1 MITTVP
7 IPRSMTYLKTNDE
20 EGLIIMPN
28 TPVVT
33 PKQQLRPL
41 TEFNNAQILNM
52 IRNEASPEYQRRMP
66 SATQMNMDRQMAT
79 LMSSTQLKNEFYSAL
94 VNRIGGTYVNTW
106 RWNNPL
112 SVFQRASQAFGDT
125 WQEIAVG
132 MPLAQVYDP
141 DAEYLG
147 ADNFRKWKIDVD
159 SLYHRLDFTHWYPAT
174 TEDKTLQ
181 RAFTSETG
189 LASLTSQ
196 ILTSCYNAAEIDLF
210 EAMCHQFVEYA
221 KLGGYWRVH
230 MDNDLNNM
238 GSSETDARNMLR
250 QIRAWADT
258 LKFVSTRYNARH
270 MPTFAR
276 PDELVLFCSPEVK
289 SALDVQGLATVF
301 QRTDAEPTIDRIIVI
316 PQDRFGMSGV
326 QAILTTDK
334 FLIDIP
340 VINEMTQQTNPVN
353 INSVNHYLHVQHI
366 ISVSG
371 FAPAVMFWTGAGST
385 ANVVAPAG
393 TVAKT
398 PVFQL
403 KLSMY
408 GGGTSTPS
416 SVARGGA
423 VQVAADTTVTNDG
436 KATFRSNAVEYHIG
450 DTAKPKSDYTYISPT
465 GVLVVGLDEPNTTI
479 PITATALY
487 TNPAAPEV
495 PGTVSAALDVPVVGD
510 GVIGFNPSIIA
521 SIAVTVPNVTVNHTA
536 QATATATMID
546 GRTADVTMQ
555 AAWTSDAPANATV
568 SESGAVTGVKAGSS
582 VVTAALFGV
591 SGKKSVTV
599 AA

>member
-1 MITTVP
+1 MST
-7 IPRSMTYLKTNDE
+7 
-20 EGLIIMPN
+20 

-33 PKQQLRPL
+33 PEQQLRPL

-159 SLYHRLDFTHWYPAT
+159 ALYHRLDFTHFYPAT

-196 ILTSCYNAAEIDLF
+196 ILTSCYNAAEVDLF

-230 MDNDLNNM
+230 MGHDLNDM
-238 GSSETDARNMLR
+238 GSTEADARDMLR

-258 LKFVSTRYNARH
+258 LKFVSTKYNARH

-316 PQDRFGMSGV
+316 PQDRFGMDGV

-371 FAPAVMFWTGAGST
+371 FAPAVMFWTGVGST
-385 ANVVAPAG
+385 AKMTAPTG
-393 TVAKT
+393 TTAMKPT
-398 PVFQL
+398 FQL
-403 KLSMY
+403 KLAMY
-408 GGGTSTPS
+408 GGGATAPS
-416 SVARGGA
+416 NVARGGA
-423 VQVAADTTVTNDG
+423 VQVVADTSITNDG
-436 KATFRSNAVEYHIG
+436 TAAFRSNAVEYRIG
-450 DTAKPKSDYTYISPT
+450 DTVKPKSDYTYISPT

-487 TNPAAPEV
+487 TDPATPEV
-495 PGTVSAALDVPVVGD
+495 PGTVSAALDVPVVGE
-510 GVIGFNPSIIA
+510 GVIGFNQSIIA
-521 SIAVTVPNVTVNHTA
+521 SIDVTVSDVTIDHTV
-536 QATATATMID
+536 QAAAVATMID
-546 GRTADVTMQ
+546 GRTADVTAQ
-555 AAWTSDAPANATV
+555 AAWKSSITSNATI
-568 SESGAVTGVKAGSS
+568 SKSGVVTGVKAGATDI
-582 VVTAALFGV
+582 TATVFGI
-591 SGKKSVTV
+591 SGKKRMTVT
-599 AA
+599 A

>member
-1 MITTVP
+1 
-7 IPRSMTYLKTNDE
+7 
-20 EGLIIMPN
+20 MPT

-112 SVFQRASQAFGDT
+112 SVFQRASQAYGDT

-132 MPLAQVYDP
+132 MPLAQVYDS

-159 SLYHRLDFTHWYPAT
+159 SLYHRLDFAHFYPAT
-174 TEDKTLQ
+174 TDDKTLQ
-181 RAFTSETG
+181 RAFTSENG

-196 ILTSCYNAAEIDLF
+196 ILTSCYNAAEVDLF

-221 KLGGYWRVH
+221 KLGGYWRIH
-230 MDNDLNNM
+230 MDHDLNNM
-238 GSSETDARNMLR
+238 GSTETDARDMLR

-316 PQDRFGMSGV
+316 PQDRFGMNGV

-334 FLIDIP
+334 FLVDIP

-353 INSVNHYLHVQHI
+353 INSVNHYLHIQHI

-371 FAPAVMFWTGAGST
+371 FAPAIMFWTGAGST
-385 ANVVAPAG
+385 AKMVAPTG
-393 TVAKT
+393 TTAKT
-398 PVFQL
+398 PTFQL
-403 KLSMY
+403 KLAMY
-408 GGGTSTPS
+408 GGGATTPEN
-416 SVARGGA
+416 VARGGA
-423 VQVAADTTVTNDG
+423 VQVTADTTITNDG
-436 KATFRSNAVEYHIG
+436 TATFRSDAVEYRIG
-450 DTAKPKSDYTYISPT
+450 DTAKPKSDYRTFRPPAYWWSVLTSRTPLFRSPQ
-465 GVLVVGLDEPNTTI
+465 PPCI
-479 PITATALY
+479 RIRRPRKCR
-487 TNPAAPEV
+487 APC
-495 PGTVSAALDVPVVGD
+495 PP
-510 GVIGFNPSIIA
+510 P
-521 SIAVTVPNVTVNHTA
+521 
-536 QATATATMID
+536 
-546 GRTADVTMQ
+546 
-555 AAWTSDAPANATV
+555 
-568 SESGAVTGVKAGSS
+568 
-582 VVTAALFGV
+582 
-591 SGKKSVTV
+591 
-599 AA
+599 

>member
-1 MITTVP
+1 MST
-7 IPRSMTYLKTNDE
+7 
-20 EGLIIMPN
+20 

-125 WQEIAVG
+125 WQEVAVG

-141 DAEYLG
+141 NAEYLG

-159 SLYHRLDFTHWYPAT
+159 SLYHRLDFTHFYPVT

-210 EAMCHQFVEYA
+210 EALCHQFTEYA

-230 MDNDLNNM
+230 MNHDLNDM
-238 GSSETDARNMLR
+238 GSSETDARDMLR

-316 PQDRFGMSGV
+316 PQDRFGMDGV

-340 VINEMTQQTNPVN
+340 VISEMTQQTNPVN

-371 FAPAVMFWTGAGST
+371 FAPAVMFWTGTGST
-385 ANVVAPAG
+385 AKMVAPSHTA
-393 TVAKT
+393 AKT
-398 PVFQL
+398 PTFQL
-403 KLSMY
+403 KLAMY
-408 GGGTSTPS
+408 GGGTTTPN

-423 VQVAADTTVTNDG
+423 VQVTADTAIGNEGT
-436 KATFRSNAVEYHIG
+436 ATFRSDAVDFCIG

-465 GVLVVGLDEPNTTI
+465 GVLVVGLDEPNVSI
-479 PITATALY
+479 PVKATALY
-487 TNPAAPEV
+487 TDPTRPEV
-495 PGTVSAALDVPVVGD
+495 PGTVSAALNVPVVGE

-521 SIAVTVPNVTVNHTA
+521 SIAVTVSNVAVGHTA
-536 QATATATMID
+536 QARAVATMID
-546 GRTADVTMQ
+546 GRTADVTAQ
-555 AAWTSDAPANATV
+555 AAWKSATPISATV
-568 SESGAVTGVKAGSS
+568 SQSGLVSGVKVGSS
-582 VVTAALFGV
+582 DITATLFGV
-591 SGKKSVTV
+591 SGVKQVTV
-599 AA
+599 TS

>member
-1 MITTVP
+1 MKNNHQQRRT
-7 IPRSMTYLKTNDE
+7 
-20 EGLIIMPN
+20 IMSN
-28 TPVVT
+28 TPVAT

-112 SVFQRASQAFGDT
+112 GVFQRASQAYGDT

-141 DAEYLG
+141 NAEYLG
-147 ADNFRKWKIDVD
+147 ADNFRKWKVDVD
-159 SLYHRLDFTHWYPAT
+159 SLYHRLDFAHWYPAT
-174 TEDKTLQ
+174 TDDRTLQ
-181 RAFTSETG
+181 RAFTSENG

-196 ILTSCYNAAEIDLF
+196 ILTSCYNAAEVDLF

-230 MDNDLNNM
+230 MDNDLNDM
-238 GSSETDARNMLR
+238 GSTETQARDMLR

-316 PQDRFGMSGV
+316 PQDRFGMDGV

-366 ISVSG
+366 VSVSG
-371 FAPAVMFWTGAGST
+371 FAPAVMFWTGAGSSE
-385 ANVVAPAG
+385 NVVTPAG
-393 TVAKT
+393 TTAGAPK
-398 PVFQL
+398 FQL
-403 KLSMY
+403 KLAMY
-408 GGGTSTPS
+408 GGGSSTPVD
-416 SVARGGA
+416 VARGGA
-423 VQVAADTTVTNDG
+423 VQVTADTSIVNDG
-436 KATFRSNAVEYHIG
+436 AATFRSDAVRYAIG
-450 DTAKPKSDYTYISPT
+450 DTAKPKSDYTYVSPT
-465 GVLVVGLDEPNTTI
+465 GVLVVGLDEPNTVI
-479 PITATALY
+479 PVTATALY
-487 TNPAAPEV
+487 TDPKMPEV
-495 PGTVSAALDVPVVGD
+495 PGAVSASLDVPVVGD

-521 SIAVTVPNVTVNHTA
+521 SIAVTVPEVTADATV
-536 QATATATMID
+536 QASAVATMID
-546 GRTADVTMQ
+546 GRKADVTMQ
-555 AAWTSDAPANATV
+555 AAWTSGVPETAMV
-568 SESGAVTGVKAGSS
+568 SESGAVTGVAAGTCDI
-582 VVTAALFGV
+582 VATLFGV
-591 SGKKSVTV
+591 SGKQAVTV
-599 AA
+599 AGER

>member
-1 MITTVP
+1 MST
-7 IPRSMTYLKTNDE
+7 
-20 EGLIIMPN
+20 

-33 PKQQLRPL
+33 PRQQLRPL

-112 SVFQRASQAFGDT
+112 SVFQRASQAYGDT

-159 SLYHRLDFTHWYPAT
+159 SLYHRLDFAHWYPAT
-174 TEDKTLQ
+174 TDDRTLQ
-181 RAFTSETG
+181 RAFTSENG

-196 ILTSCYNAAEIDLF
+196 ILTSCYNAAEVDLF

-230 MDNDLNNM
+230 MDNDLNDM
-238 GSSETDARNMLR
+238 GSTETQARDMLR

-316 PQDRFGMSGV
+316 PQDRFGMDGV

-366 ISVSG
+366 VSVSG
-371 FAPAVMFWTGAGST
+371 FAPAIMFWTGAGST
-385 ANVVAPAG
+385 ANVVTPTG
-393 TVAKT
+393 TMAET
-398 PVFQL
+398 PKFQL
-403 KLSMY
+403 KLAMY
-408 GGGTSTPS
+408 GGGSETPIN
-416 SVARGGA
+416 VARGGA
-423 VQVAADTTVTNDG
+423 VQIAADTTIGNDG
-436 KATFRSNAVEYHIG
+436 QASFRSDAVRYAIG
-450 DTAKPKSDYTYISPT
+450 DTVKPKSDFTYVSPT
-465 GVLVVGLDEPNTTI
+465 GVLVVGLDEPNTVI
-479 PITATALY
+479 PVTATALY
-487 TNPAAPEV
+487 TSPETPEV

-521 SIAVTVPNVTVNHTA
+521 SIAVTVPKVTANETV
-536 QATATATMID
+536 QASAVATMID
-546 GRTADVTMQ
+546 GRKADVTMQ
-555 AAWTSDAPANATV
+555 AAWTSATPKFATV
-568 SESGAVTGVKAGSS
+568 SESGAVTGVAPGDSAI
-582 VVTAALFGV
+582 TATLFGV
-591 SGKKSVTV
+591 SGNQSVTV
-599 AA
+599 TAGK

>member
-1 MITTVP
+1 
-7 IPRSMTYLKTNDE
+7 
-20 EGLIIMPN
+20 MPT

-112 SVFQRASQAFGDT
+112 GVFQRASQAYGDT

-147 ADNFRKWKIDVD
+147 ADNFRKWKVDVD
-159 SLYHRLDFTHWYPAT
+159 SLYHRLDFAHFYPAT
-174 TEDKTLQ
+174 TDDKTLQ

-196 ILTSCYNAAEIDLF
+196 ILTSCYNAAEVDLF

-230 MDNDLNNM
+230 MGRDLNDM
-238 GSSETDARNMLR
+238 GSTETDARGMLR

-316 PQDRFGMSGV
+316 PQDRFGMDGV

-340 VINEMTQQTNPVN
+340 VINEMTQQINPVN

-371 FAPAVMFWTGAGST
+371 FAPAVMFWTGEGST
-385 ANVVAPAG
+385 AKVVAPAN
-393 TVAKT
+393 TTAKAPT
-398 PVFQL
+398 FQL
-403 KLSMY
+403 KLAMY
-408 GGGTSTPS
+408 GGGATTPV

-423 VQVAADTTVTNDG
+423 VQVTADTAISNENT
-436 KATFRSNAVEYHIG
+436 ATFRSDAVEYRIG

-465 GVLVVGLDEPNTTI
+465 GVLVVGLDEANVTI
-479 PITATALY
+479 PVTATALY
-487 TNPAAPEV
+487 TDPAMPEV
-495 PGTVSAALDVPVVGD
+495 PGTVSAALSVPVVGE
-510 GVIGFNPSIIA
+510 GVIGFNPSIVA
-521 SIAVTVPNVTVNHTA
+521 SIAVTAPSVTVNHTV
-536 QATATATMID
+536 QATAVATMID
-546 GRTADVTMQ
+546 GRTADVTAQ
-555 AAWTSDAPANATV
+555 AAWRSGDSGTATV
-568 SESGAVTGVKAGSS
+568 SESGVVTGVKAGTSDI
-582 VVTAALFGV
+582 TATLFGV
-591 SGKKSVTV
+591 SGKQKVTV
-599 AA
+599 AV

>member
-1 MITTVP
+1 
-7 IPRSMTYLKTNDE
+7 
-20 EGLIIMPN
+20 MPT

-33 PKQQLRPL
+33 PRQQLRPL
-41 TEFNNAQILNM
+41 TEFNNTQILNM

-112 SVFQRASQAFGDT
+112 GVFQRASQAYGDT

-141 DAEYLG
+141 NAEYLG
-147 ADNFRKWKIDVD
+147 ADNFRKWKVDVD
-159 SLYHRLDFTHWYPAT
+159 SLYHRLDFAHWYPAT
-174 TEDKTLQ
+174 TDDKTLQ

-196 ILTSCYNAAEIDLF
+196 ILTSCYNAAEVDLF
-210 EAMCHQFVEYA
+210 EAMCHQFTQYA

-230 MDNDLNNM
+230 MDADLNSM
-238 GSSETDARNMLR
+238 KSTETDARGMLR
-250 QIRAWADT
+250 QIRAWADK
-258 LKFVSTRYNARH
+258 LKYVSTRYNARH

-316 PQDRFGMSGV
+316 PQDRFGMNGV

-371 FAPAVMFWTGAGST
+371 FAPAVMFWTGTGST
-385 ANVVAPAG
+385 DKVVAPTG
-393 TVAKT
+393 TGAKAPT
-398 PVFQL
+398 FQL
-403 KLSMY
+403 KLEMY
-408 GGGTSTPS
+408 GGGSGTPDN
-416 SVARGGA
+416 VARGGA
-423 VQVAADTTVTNDG
+423 VQVTADTSINNG
-436 KATFRSNAVEYHIG
+436 EKATFRSDAVEYRIG

-465 GVLVVGLDEPNTTI
+465 GVLVVGLDEPNATI
-479 PITATALY
+479 PVTATALY
-487 TNPAAPEV
+487 TDPKIPEV
-495 PGTVSAALDVPVVGD
+495 PGTVSAALNVPVVGD

-521 SIAVTVPNVTVNHTA
+521 SIAVNVPDVTMGHAV

-546 GRTADVTMQ
+546 GRKADVTAQ
-555 AAWTSDAPANATV
+555 AAWTSDPPEHATV
-568 SESGAVTGVKAGSS
+568 SESGVVAGVKAGDS
-582 VVTAALFGV
+582 VITATLFGV
-591 SGKKSVTV
+591 SGEKRVTV
-599 AA
+599 PQ

>member
-1 MITTVP
+1 
-7 IPRSMTYLKTNDE
+7 
-20 EGLIIMPN
+20 MPT

-41 TEFNNAQILNM
+41 TDFNNAQLLNM

-66 SATQMNMDRQMAT
+66 SASQMNMDRQMAT

-112 SVFQRASQAFGDT
+112 SVFQRASQAYGDT

-159 SLYHRLDFTHWYPAT
+159 SLYHRLDFAHFYPAT
-174 TEDKTLQ
+174 TDDKTLQ

-196 ILTSCYNAAEIDLF
+196 ILTSCYNAAEVDLF

-230 MDNDLNNM
+230 MGHDLNDM
-238 GSSETDARNMLR
+238 GSTETDARDMLR
-250 QIRAWADT
+250 QLRAWADT

-301 QRTDAEPTIDRIIVI
+301 QRMDAEPTIDRIIVI
-316 PQDRFGMSGV
+316 PQDRFGIDGV

-340 VINEMTQQTNPVN
+340 VINEMTQQINPVN

-385 ANVVAPAG
+385 SKVVAPTG
-393 TVAKT
+393 TTAKT
-398 PVFQL
+398 PTFRL
-403 KLSMY
+403 KLAMY
-408 GGGTSTPS
+408 GGGTTTPD

-423 VQVAADTTVTNDG
+423 VQVTADTTIGNDG
-436 KATFRSNAVEYHIG
+436 TATFRSDAVEYAIG
-450 DTAKPKSDYTYISPT
+450 DTVRPKSDYTYISPT
-465 GVLVVGLDEPNTTI
+465 GVLVVGLDETNVTI
-479 PITATALY
+479 PVTATALY
-487 TNPAAPEV
+487 TNPATPEV
-495 PGTVSAALDVPVVGD
+495 PGTVSAALDVPVVGE

-521 SIAVTVPNVTVNHTA
+521 SIAVNVPKVGVGESV
-536 QATATATMID
+536 QATAKATMID

-555 AAWTSDAPANATV
+555 ASWTSGTPANATV
-568 SESGAVTGVKAGSS
+568 SESGAVKGVKTGTSDI
-582 VVTAALFGV
+582 TATLFGV
-591 SGKKSVTV
+591 SGKGTVTV
-599 AA
+599 A

>member
-1 MITTVP
+1 MST
-7 IPRSMTYLKTNDE
+7 
-20 EGLIIMPN
+20 

-112 SVFQRASQAFGDT
+112 SVFQRASQAYGDT

-159 SLYHRLDFTHWYPAT
+159 SLYHRLDFAHWYPAT
-174 TEDKTLQ
+174 TDDKTLQ
-181 RAFTSETG
+181 RAFTSENG

-196 ILTSCYNAAEIDLF
+196 ILTSCYNAAEVDLF

-230 MDNDLNNM
+230 MDTDLNDM
-238 GSSETDARNMLR
+238 GSTETQARGMLR

-316 PQDRFGMSGV
+316 PQDRFGMDGV

-340 VINEMTQQTNPVN
+340 VINEMTQQMNPVN

-366 ISVSG
+366 VSVSG

-385 ANVVAPAG
+385 ENVVAPTG
-393 TVAKT
+393 TTAKT
-398 PVFQL
+398 PKFQL
-403 KLSMY
+403 KLAMY
-408 GGGTSTPS
+408 GGGSESPTD
-416 SVARGGA
+416 VARGGA
-423 VQVAADTTVTNDG
+423 VQVTADTTIGNDG
-436 KATFRSNAVEYHIG
+436 DASFRSDAVRYAIG
-450 DTAKPKSDYTYISPT
+450 DTVKPKSDYTYISPT
-465 GVLVVGLDEPNTTI
+465 GVLVVGLDEPNTVI
-479 PITATALY
+479 PVTATALY
-487 TNPAAPEV
+487 TSPETPEV
-495 PGTVSAALDVPVVGD
+495 PDTVSAALDVPVVGD
-510 GVIGFNPSIIA
+510 GVIGFNPSIVA
-521 SIAVTVPNVTVNHTA
+521 SIAVTVPKVAANATV
-536 QATATATMID
+536 QASAVATMID
-546 GRTADVTMQ
+546 GRKADVTMQ
-555 AAWTSDAPANATV
+555 TAWTSSAPKSATV
-568 SESGAVTGVKAGSS
+568 SESGAVTGVAAGDS
-582 VVTAALFGV
+582 VITATLFGV
-591 SGKKSVTV
+591 SGKQNVTV
-599 AA
+599 TAGK

>member
-1 MITTVP
+1 MTT
-7 IPRSMTYLKTNDE
+7 
-20 EGLIIMPN
+20 

-112 SVFQRASQAFGDT
+112 GVFERASQAYGDT

-141 DAEYLG
+141 NAEYLG

-159 SLYHRLDFTHWYPAT
+159 SLYHRLDFAHFYPAT
-174 TEDKTLQ
+174 TDDKTLQ
-181 RAFTSETG
+181 RAFTSENG

-196 ILTSCYNAAEIDLF
+196 ILTSCYNAAEVDLF

-230 MDNDLNNM
+230 MGHDLNDM
-238 GSSETDARNMLR
+238 GSTETDARDMLR
-250 QIRAWADT
+250 QIRSWADT

-316 PQDRFGMSGV
+316 PQDRFGMDGV

-371 FAPAVMFWTGAGST
+371 FAPAVMFWTGAGSN
-385 ANVVAPAG
+385 AKVVEPTNTNAR
-393 TVAKT
+393 T
-398 PVFQL
+398 PRFEL
-403 KLSMY
+403 KLAMY
-408 GGGTSTPS
+408 GGGTTTPKD
-416 SVARGGA
+416 VARGGA
-423 VQVAADTTVTNDG
+423 VQIVSDTVINNNGT
-436 KATFRSNAVEYHIG
+436 ATFKSDAVSYAIG

-487 TNPAAPEV
+487 TNPATPEV
-495 PGTVSAALDVPVVGD
+495 PSITSAALDVPVVGD

-521 SIAVTVPNVTVNHTA
+521 SIAVNVSKVTTGHTT

-546 GRTADVTMQ
+546 GREANVTAQ
-555 AAWTSDAPANATV
+555 AAWTSGTPTNATV
-568 SESGAVTGVKAGSS
+568 SESGVVKGVNAGTSDI
-582 VVTAALFGV
+582 TATLFGV
-591 SGKKSVTV
+591 SGKGTVTV
-599 AA
+599 A

>member
-1 MITTVP
+1 MST
-7 IPRSMTYLKTNDE
+7 
-20 EGLIIMPN
+20 

-112 SVFQRASQAFGDT
+112 SVFQRASQAYGDT

-141 DAEYLG
+141 NAEYLG

-159 SLYHRLDFTHWYPAT
+159 SLYHRLDFAHWYPAT
-174 TEDKTLQ
+174 TDDKTLQ
-181 RAFTSETG
+181 RAFTSENG

-196 ILTSCYNAAEIDLF
+196 ILTSCYNAAEVDLF

-230 MDNDLNNM
+230 MDGDLNDM
-238 GSSETDARNMLR
+238 GSTETQARDMLR

-270 MPTFAR
+270 MPTFAH

-316 PQDRFGMSGV
+316 PQDRFGMDGV

-366 ISVSG
+366 VSVSG

-385 ANVVAPAG
+385 AKEVAPTG
-393 TVAKT
+393 TTVKT
-398 PVFQL
+398 PTFQL
-403 KLSMY
+403 KLAMY
-408 GGGTSTPS
+408 GGGSSTPDN
-416 SVARGGA
+416 VARGGA
-423 VQVAADTTVTNDG
+423 VQVTADTAITNDG
-436 KATFRSNAVEYHIG
+436 TATFRSDAVRYAIG
-450 DTAKPKSDYTYISPT
+450 ETAKPKSDYTYISPT

-479 PITATALY
+479 PVTATALY
-487 TNPAAPEV
+487 TSPETPEV

-521 SIAVTVPNVTVNHTA
+521 SIAVTVPAVAAGKTVR
-536 QATATATMID
+536 ATAVATMID
-546 GRTADVTMQ
+546 GRKADVTMQ
-555 AAWTSDAPANATV
+555 ADWTSDDLQCATV
-568 SESGAVTGVKAGSS
+568 SESGAVTGVAAG
-582 VVTAALFGV
+582 VANIAATLFGV
-591 SGKKSVTV
+591 SGKQSVTV
-599 AA
+599 SGGK